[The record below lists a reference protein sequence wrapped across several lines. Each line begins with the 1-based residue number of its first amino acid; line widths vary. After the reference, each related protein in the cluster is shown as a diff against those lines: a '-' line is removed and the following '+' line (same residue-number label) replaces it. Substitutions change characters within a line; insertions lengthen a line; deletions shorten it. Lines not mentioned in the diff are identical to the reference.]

1 MLADTCESIGNNK
14 FIRLDTTGAETTS
27 TIFGNTSPTSTVFT
41 NDINNY
47 TCVAYCFAEVEGYS
61 KIGSYTGNG
70 STDGPFIYTG
80 FRPAFVLM
88 KRSDSTSDWRIL
100 DTARDPYNLSS
111 HVLYP
116 NDSGAEYTAQDYLII
131 TASGFK
137 LVNSA
142 VAVNASGGTYIYM
155 AFAENPFKNSLAR

>member
-1 MLADTCESIGNNK
+1 
-14 FIRLDTTGAETTS
+14 
-27 TIFGNTSPTSTVFT
+27 
-41 NDINNY
+41 
-47 TCVAYCFAEVEGYS
+47 
-61 KIGSYTGNG
+61 
-70 STDGPFIYTG
+70 
-80 FRPAFVLM
+80 M
-88 KRSDSTSDWRIL
+88 KRSDSNSDWRIL
-100 DTARDPYNLSS
+100 DTARDSYNLSF
-111 HVLYP
+111 HVLSP